1 MALGHRQ
8 IDPRLRRNFM
18 KTDSQLQKDVMAE
31 LEWEPRVD
39 HANIGVAAN
48 DGVVTLSG
56 FVSNYSAKIA
66 AEQAARRVKG
76 VRGLAE
82 EIEVRFATDAKTSDP
97 EIAKRIADMFD
108 WNVNIPKGKVSVKV
122 EHGWVT
128 LSGQVGYHY
137 HRETAKDLASRI
149 GGVMGVTNLIEV
161 KKSPSPLDVRSRI
174 VDALKRSADLD
185 ASTIT
190 VVTDGDTVKLGG
202 KVHASYERRI
212 AERAAWAAP
221 GVNRIEDNIM
231 VI

>member
-1 MALGHRQ
+1 
-8 IDPRLRRNFM
+8 M

-39 HANIGVAAN
+39 HANIGVAAQ

-56 FVSNYSAKIA
+56 FVSSYASKLA
-66 AEQAARRVKG
+66 AEKAARRVKG

-82 EIEVRFATDAKTSDP
+82 EIEVRFATDAKTADP

-108 WNVNIPKGKVSVKV
+108 WSVTIPKGKISVKV

-128 LSGQVGYHY
+128 LSGDVGYHY
-137 HRETAKDLASRI
+137 NRQAARDLASRI
-149 GGVMGVTNLIEV
+149 SGVKGVTNLIGV
-161 KKSPSPLDVRSRI
+161 KKTPSPLDIRHSI
-174 VDALKRSADLD
+174 IEAFKRSADLD

-190 VVTDGDTVKLGG
+190 VVADGDTVKLSG
-202 KVHASYERRI
+202 KVHSGYERRI

-231 VI
+231 II

>member
-1 MALGHRQ
+1 
-8 IDPRLRRNFM
+8 M

-39 HANIGVAAN
+39 HANIGVAVQ

-56 FVSNYSAKIA
+56 FVSSYTCKLA
-66 AEQAARRVKG
+66 AEKAAKRVKG

-82 EIEVRFATDAKTSDP
+82 EIEVRFPSDAKTADP

-108 WNVNIPKGKVSVKV
+108 WSATIPKNKLSVKV

-128 LSGQVGYHY
+128 LSGEVAYHF
-137 HRETAKDLASRI
+137 HREAAKDLASRI
-149 GGVMGVTNLIEV
+149 TGVKGVSNLIEV
-161 KKSPSPLDVRSRI
+161 KKTPSSFDVRSRI
-174 VDALKRSADLD
+174 VDALKRTADID

-190 VVTDGDTVKLGG
+190 VVTEGDTVKLGG
-202 KVHASYERRI
+202 KVNANYERRI